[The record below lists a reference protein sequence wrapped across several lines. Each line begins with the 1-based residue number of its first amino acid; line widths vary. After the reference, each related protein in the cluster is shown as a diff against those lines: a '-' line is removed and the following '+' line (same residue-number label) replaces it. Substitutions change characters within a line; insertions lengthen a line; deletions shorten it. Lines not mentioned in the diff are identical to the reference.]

1 MLEPIITQLEPFAP
15 QVWSVSALNKAIADS
30 LKARFGMLM
39 VQGEVSG
46 FTRASSGHCYFNL
59 KDGTAQIRCALF
71 RRTAEN
77 LNFSPKD
84 GQLVQAQARVAV
96 YEPRGEMQLVVEA
109 MRPAGA
115 GQLHEA
121 FLQLKAKLE
130 AQGLFSQERKRPI
143 PLYPRCIGVVTSL
156 GAAAL
161 HDVATA
167 LQRRVPHIPVFISPS
182 PVQGADAPAQL
193 IKALH
198 NLASRPEIDVILLV
212 RGGGSLE
219 DLWAFNDEQLA
230 HAIVAS
236 PIPVICGVGHET
248 DVSIADFCADVRAPT
263 PTAAAELCAVARE
276 TLWQQVLAA
285 QSVLSAQLG
294 QALDG
299 REQSLDRLQAV
310 LARPSTW
317 ANKQQHALT
326 LASSRLARSSQQ
338 FMNRQAMALQPK
350 ALRLQTASQAL
361 PRKMKERLDR
371 SALLLG
377 SLDPALVL
385 ERGYAWLENA
395 QGQAIATVQDL
406 QTGQEVQARLADGVA
421 AMRVI
426 QSRAI

>member
-1 MLEPIITQLEPFAP
+1 MDPIITQLEPLAP

-59 KDGTAQIRCALF
+59 KDGSAHIRCALF

-77 LNFSPKD
+77 LNFSPRD

-121 FLQLKAKLE
+121 FLQLKAKLQ
-130 AQGLFSQERKRPI
+130 AQGLFAQERKQPI

-161 HDVATA
+161 HDVVTA
-167 LQRRVPHIPVFISPS
+167 LQRRVPHIPVVISPS
-182 PVQGADAPAQL
+182 PVQGADAPSQL

-198 NLASRPEIDVILLV
+198 NLSAQPHIDVIVLV

-230 HAIVAS
+230 HAIVAC

-248 DVSIADFCADVRAPT
+248 DVSIADFCADLRAPT
-263 PTAAAELCAVARE
+263 PTAAAELCAVAHD
-276 TLWQQVLAA
+276 TLWQQVVSTQNMLSDQLAR
-285 QSVLSAQLG
+285 
-294 QALDG
+294 ALDG
-299 REQSLDRLQAV
+299 REQQLDRLQSV
-310 LARPSTW
+310 LSRPSVW
-317 ANKQQHALT
+317 ANKEQHSLGRTA
-326 LASSRLARSSQQ
+326 ARLGRAAQQ
-338 FMNRQAMALQPK
+338 FMNRHSMALQPK
-350 ALRLQTASQAL
+350 AIRLQRARHDL
-361 PRKMKERLDR
+361 PQKQQERLTR
-371 SALLLG
+371 AGLLLG

-385 ERGYAWLENA
+385 QRGYAWLENA
-395 QGQAIATVQDL
+395 QGRAIVSVKELEA
-406 QTGQEVQARLADGVA
+406 GQEVQARLGDGVA
-421 AMRVI
+421 AMQVLPKPLN
-426 QSRAI
+426 